1 LELVDAR
8 SPVVPG
14 EIVSGKRIRLYEGA
28 DITIR
33 YDANRCIHAAECV
46 HGLGRVF
53 DPKARPW
60 IDPDGASAEEIMDV
74 VHRCPTGAL
83 SYETTGQVEYDPPP
97 VPKPVEMSI
106 CTDGPIYVH
115 GRFVLAAPDAESTD
129 SEPRLALCRC
139 GASDNKPYCDNS
151 HSNVEFRDSGIFAKE
166 SSDAAGVDGSLTV
179 TPLPNGPVLLRGP
192 FVLTSADGACVF
204 RGDKAALCR
213 CGESEN
219 KPFCDG
225 AHARIGFQSD

>member
-1 LELVDAR
+1 M
-8 SPVVPG
+8 
-14 EIVSGKRIRLYEGA
+14 SGKRIRSYAGS

-46 HGLGRVF
+46 RGLGRVF
-53 DPKARPW
+53 NPNARPW
-60 IDPDGASAEEIMDV
+60 IDADGASAEEIMDV

-83 SYETTGQVEYDPPP
+83 VYKTSSRVEYDSPP
-97 VPKPVEMSI
+97 VPTTVEMSI
-106 CTDGPIYVH
+106 CADGPIYLH
-115 GRFVLAAPDAESTD
+115 GKFILTSPDGAATDTES
-129 SEPRLALCRC
+129 RLALCRC
-139 GASDNKPYCDNS
+139 GASDNKPYCDNT
-151 HSNVEFRDSGIFAKE
+151 HSSVEFLDSGSFTRE
-166 SSDAAGVDGSLTV
+166 NSDAADLEGSLTV

-213 CGESEN
+213 CGESAN

-225 AHARIGFQSD
+225 VHARIGFQSD